1 MSEMVTL
8 WLVVLIVSI
17 GVEVATLG
25 LTSIWFAGGAV
36 VAVIVAAFHGPVWL
50 QILLFLQYLCSCYFS
65 PDPSQSDILT
75 ETA

>member
-36 VAVIVAAFHGPVWL
+36 VAVIAAALQAPIWL
-50 QILLFLQYLCSCYFS
+50 QCLCCCYFS
-65 PDPSQSDILT
+65 PDLSQSDIST
-75 ETA
+75 KTA